1 MRPFAVRS
9 LVLPRIFLALLA
21 FALAGAQPLAAA
33 DKYEVEFKTD
43 VVYGKTGDEEL
54 KLNLA
59 TPKGLEGKAPGLIF
73 IHGGG
78 WSGGNKDGYDNFAKN
93 AAEQGYVAATIDY
106 RLAPKH
112 LFPAQVEDCKC
123 AVRWMRA
130 HADELHIDAAKIGAV
145 GGSAG
150 AHLALMLGVM
160 DKEDGLEGD
169 GGWSDQSSKVQAVV
183 SYVGPVNL
191 LSDVP
196 EVSQGILKNFLGGTR
211 EERHDLYRSASPIT
225 YVNSGDAPMLLYA
238 GTKDQLVPY
247 EQAFQMTKAMTDAQ
261 IPGRVEF
268 LIGENHGFNGKE
280 MVRTLSDMM
289 EFLGEQL
296 GKPAGK

>member
-1 MRPFAVRS
+1 MRPFAVRP
-9 LVLPRIFLALLA
+9 LVQRYFACALLGLAL
-21 FALAGAQPLAAA
+21 FGAQTARAA
-33 DKYEVEFKTD
+33 DKYEVEFKTN
-43 VVYGKTGDEEL
+43 VVYGKAGDEEL

-59 TPKGLEGKAPGLIF
+59 SPKGLAGKAPGLIF

-93 AAEQGYVAATIDY
+93 AAAQGYVAATIDY

-196 EVSQGILKNFLGGTR
+196 EASQGILKNFLGGAR
-211 EERHDLYRSASPIT
+211 EERRELYRQASPIT

-247 EQAFQMTKAMTDAQ
+247 DQAYEMTKAMTDAQ

-289 EFLGEQL
+289 DFLGEQL

>member
-1 MRPFAVRS
+1 MRSPTELRRHASFIILIAAG
-9 LVLPRIFLALLA
+9 LLAL
-21 FALAGAQPLAAA
+21 AASHTA
-33 DKYEVEFKTD
+33 AEEPYEVDFRTD
-43 VVYGKTGDEEL
+43 VVYGKAGDEEL

-59 TPKGLEGKAPGLIF
+59 VPKGLKGPTPGLIY

-78 WSGGNKDGYDNFAKN
+78 WSGGDRKGYDQFAKN
-93 AAEQGYVAATIDY
+93 AAAQGYVAATIDY

-130 HADELHIDAAKIGAV
+130 HADELQVDPKRIGAV

-150 AHLALMLGVM
+150 AHLAMMLGVM
-160 DKEDGLEGD
+160 DQDDGLEGE
-169 GGWSDQSSKVQAVV
+169 GGWPEESSKVQAVV

-191 LSDVP
+191 VGEFSQA
-196 EVSQGILKNFLGGTR
+196 SQGILKNFLGGPMD
-211 EERHDLYRSASPIT
+211 ERLELYRRASPIT

-247 EQAFQMTKAMTDAQ
+247 DQAFQMTKAMTDAG
-261 IPGRVEF
+261 IAGRVEF

-280 MVRTLSDMM
+280 MTRTLRDMM
-289 EFLGEQL
+289 AFLDEQL
-296 GKPAGK
+296 GRAGE